1 MMASSSKPKKTAVK
15 KLNPNS
21 YEAVLEAV
29 KFAQNKACKTLRAI
43 KIIGLVLSNPLA
55 YFT

>member
-1 MMASSSKPKKTAVK
+1 MATSSKPKKAAVK